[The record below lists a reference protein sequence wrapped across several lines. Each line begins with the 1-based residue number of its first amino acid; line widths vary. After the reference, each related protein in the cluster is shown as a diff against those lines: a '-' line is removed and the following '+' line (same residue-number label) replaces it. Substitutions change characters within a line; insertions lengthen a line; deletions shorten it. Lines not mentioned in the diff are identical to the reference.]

1 MRSLGLFLLAASLSH
16 HAAAFYTGHPDAD
29 HNSYAQQLRRRN
41 VVYNGQIADAYDF
54 VIVGGGTAGLAIAS
68 RLSEDSNT
76 TVLVLE
82 AGDTGDAV
90 ADSINVPVNA
100 YYSGLPG
107 TPYDWQYT
115 TAKQPNA
122 ANRALSW
129 PRGKLLGGSSAMN
142 GLYTVRPSKIEVDAW
157 ASLVDGASDKW
168 SWDALFNAMKD
179 SETFTPPSS
188 QVQQAGD
195 IQYNASSRGTSGP
208 VHATYPGFMVPL
220 VGNWTSTLA
229 DIGVFVN
236 DDAYGGNGWGAFV
249 ASSSINPSN
258 WTRSYSR
265 SAYIDPLPPRPNLSV
280 LPNATV
286 TRLLFDTSN
295 KNNLTATG
303 VEWAAS
309 ADADRQTVK
318 VNKEVILAAG
328 AVGSPQVLMLSGV
341 GPSDVLQA
349 AGVDVQ
355 VDLPGVGQH
364 LQDHISTQVV
374 WTTSAETANSLHA
387 QNLASNSGNS
397 PAFLSFVNS
406 ATAYVNVTSLLG
418 PEAAPQ
424 LQQQIASALSSSVS
438 NLVPSTSAEVKQG
451 YELIYNTTLNTFFT
465 SPIGFVEILF
475 SLTGGEVDGSYTVA
489 IQAALQHPFS
499 HGRVYITSSD
509 PFDPPVIDPQ
519 YLSHNAD
526 LVLLREG
533 LKLARKIGN
542 TAPLSNAL
550 DEEVSPGS
558 SVQSDSDWEQW
569 LASQIGTEYHPS
581 CSCAMLPLNQGGVVD
596 ADLKVYGLGNVRIA
610 DASVFSIEFA
620 AHLQAPVYGLA
631 EQAAKIIRATYNGV
645 GWPSANQANAS
656 SANASTTSTG
666 APAPTNEPQKDT
678 SGATVLAPL
687 RASVALACIGA
698 LVSLVL

>member
-1 MRSLGLFLLAASLSH
+1 
-16 HAAAFYTGHPDAD
+16 
-29 HNSYAQQLRRRN
+29 
-41 VVYNGQIADAYDF
+41 
-54 VIVGGGTAGLAIAS
+54 
-68 RLSEDSNT
+68 
-76 TVLVLE
+76 
-82 AGDTGDAV
+82 
-90 ADSINVPVNA
+90 
-100 YYSGLPG
+100 
-107 TPYDWQYT
+107 
-115 TAKQPNA
+115 
-122 ANRALSW
+122 
-129 PRGKLLGGSSAMN
+129 
-142 GLYTVRPSKIEVDAW
+142 
-157 ASLVDGASDKW
+157 
-168 SWDALFNAMKD
+168 
-179 SETFTPPSS
+179 
-188 QVQQAGD
+188 
-195 IQYNASSRGTSGP
+195 
-208 VHATYPGFMVPL
+208 MVPL
-220 VGNWTSTLA
+220 IGNWTSTLA

-236 DDAYGGNGWGAFV
+236 DDAYGGNGWGALI

-265 SAYIDPLPPRPNLSV
+265 WPYIDPLPPNLSV
-280 LPNATV
+280 LPDTTV

-303 VEWAAS
+303 DEWAAS
-309 ADADRQTVK
+309 ADADCQTVK

-349 AGVDVQ
+349 VSVDVQ

-374 WTTSAETANSLHA
+374 WARSAETANSLHA
-387 QNLASNSGNS
+387 QNLACNSGNS

-406 ATAYVNVTSLLG
+406 ATAYVNVTALLG

-438 NLVPSTSAEVKQG
+438 SLVPSTSAEVKQG

-489 IQAALQHPFS
+489 IQAALQHPFF

-509 PFDPPVIDPQ
+509 PFNLPVIDPQ

-550 DEEVSPGS
+550 GDEVSPGS
-558 SVQSDSDWEQW
+558 SVQSDSEWEQW

-596 ADLKVYGLGNVRIA
+596 ADLKVYGLGN
-610 DASVFSIEFA
+610 FA

-631 EQAAKIIRATYNGV
+631 EQAANIIRATYNGV

-656 SANASTTSTG
+656 SSNASTTSTG
-666 APAPTNEPQKDT
+666 APAPTNEPQNDT

>member
-1 MRSLGLFLLAASLSH
+1 
-16 HAAAFYTGHPDAD
+16 
-29 HNSYAQQLRRRN
+29 
-41 VVYNGQIADAYDF
+41 
-54 VIVGGGTAGLAIAS
+54 
-68 RLSEDSNT
+68 
-76 TVLVLE
+76 
-82 AGDTGDAV
+82 
-90 ADSINVPVNA
+90 
-100 YYSGLPG
+100 
-107 TPYDWQYT
+107 
-115 TAKQPNA
+115 
-122 ANRALSW
+122 
-129 PRGKLLGGSSAMN
+129 
-142 GLYTVRPSKIEVDAW
+142 
-157 ASLVDGASDKW
+157 
-168 SWDALFNAMKD
+168 
-179 SETFTPPSS
+179 
-188 QVQQAGD
+188 
-195 IQYNASSRGTSGP
+195 
-208 VHATYPGFMVPL
+208 MVPL
-220 VGNWTSTLA
+220 IGNWTSTLA

-236 DDAYGGNGWGAFV
+236 DDAYGGNGWGALI

-265 SAYIDPLPPRPNLSV
+265 WPYIDPLPPNLSV
-280 LPNATV
+280 LPDTTV

-303 VEWAAS
+303 DEWAAS
-309 ADADRQTVK
+309 ADADCQTVK

-349 AGVDVQ
+349 VSVDVQ

-374 WTTSAETANSLHA
+374 WARISHA
-387 QNLASNSGNS
+387 TRAIRPPS
-397 PAFLSFVNS
+397 FLFVNS
-406 ATAYVNVTSLLG
+406 ATAYVN
-418 PEAAPQ
+418 AAPQ

-438 NLVPSTSAEVKQG
+438 SLVPSTSAEVKQG

-489 IQAALQHPFS
+489 IQAALQHPFF

-509 PFDPPVIDPQ
+509 PFNLPVIDPQ

-550 DEEVSPGS
+550 GDEVSPGS
-558 SVQSDSDWEQW
+558 SVQSDSEWEQW

-596 ADLKVYGLGNVRIA
+596 ADLKVYGLGN
-610 DASVFSIEFA
+610 FA

-631 EQAAKIIRATYNGV
+631 EQAANIIRATYNGV

-656 SANASTTSTG
+656 SSNASTTSTG
-666 APAPTNEPQKDT
+666 APAPTNEPQNDT